1 MLEIKPIF
9 NSLLRS
15 KAGAVMLLIQI
26 AITTAIVSNASFI
39 ANDRIEFLTQET
51 GYPEDEIFSFT
62 TMTFDKELD
71 LSQKFEETE
80 TMLRNVPG
88 VKNAALFNAVPLSGS
103 GSGGGLRLTPATEGG
118 QDVRT
123 SYFLSDENALDTLGI
138 SLIEGRNFRPDEV
151 IISESR
157 DVFPEVVVVTK
168 ALGLELF
175 PEGNALGQTVFFGV
189 SPMKIIGI
197 TEPMKSAWL
206 KDSRPDNVSIMPFV
220 GASMFQKIIV
230 RTEPEQRSA
239 IMRQVEDLMIQDHN
253 KRVIIGV
260 QGMDDDKREYN
271 SSDILMLRMLI
282 TLIVVLVLITGLGIF
297 GLTVFNINKRTKQ
310 IGTRRALGARKLDI
324 VRYFLIENAIICVFG
339 IALGAV
345 AAILMGQMLLE
356 SYSMPALNSIY
367 VAVTAIFIFIASLL
381 SVVMPATKA
390 ANISPSI
397 ATRSI

>member
-80 TMLRNVPG
+80 TMLRNIPG

-138 SLIEGRNFRPDEV
+138 NLIEGRNFRLDEV
-151 IISESR
+151 IISQSR

-168 ALGLELF
+168 ALALELF

-206 KDSRPDNVSIMPFV
+206 KDSRPDNVSIMPYV

-230 RTEPEQRSA
+230 RSEPEQRSA
-239 IMRQVEDLMIQDHN
+239 IMRQIEDLMIQDHN
-253 KRVIIGV
+253 KRVIIGL
-260 QGMDDDKREYN
+260 QGMDDDKREN
-271 SSDILMLRMLI
+271 ISSDILMLRMLI

-310 IGTRRALGARKLDI
+310 IGTRRALGARKSDI

-339 IALGAV
+339 IALGVV

-356 SYSMPALNSIY
+356 NYSMPALNTTY
-367 VAVTAIFIFIASLL
+367 VAVTAVFIFIASLL
-381 SVVMPATKA
+381 SVVMPASKA